1 MSKALEQWRAKA
13 DAFWQARNPQERRTL
28 SIGGAVLGAALFY
41 AVLIGPALDGRSK
54 LQKDLPQLHQQAA
67 EMQALALEASA
78 LKNQAAAL
86 PPPMSRDSLNASLAS
101 QGLTAQSV
109 SVTGEYA
116 RLQLNGVPFP
126 ALLAWLDAQ
135 RHAARITV
143 QEASVTAQSAPGMV
157 DATLTLRQ
165 GGGQ

>member
-1 MSKALEQWRAKA
+1 MNKALEQWRAKA
-13 DAFWQARNPQERRTL
+13 DAFWQARNAQERRTL

-41 AVLIGPALDGRSK
+41 ALLIGPAMDGRSK

-78 LKNQAAAL
+78 LKSQVAAL
-86 PPPMSRDSLNASLAS
+86 PPPMSRETLNTSLAA

-143 QEASVTAQSAPGMV
+143 QEASMTAQSSAGMV